1 MHWQGNN
8 LLKLLVNNKEAEIKP
23 GAKEGTYQ
31 IHETPQMYGARLL
44 QDITERPEFYFA
56 RKEVVHHSTSIEA
69 FKWELFNVYHNI
81 RSMTRHNRWTHHE
94 HECEATFKCPF
105 IEFCYNNIE
114 LGPDEVPDNFVK
126 RGR

>member
-1 MHWQGNN
+1 
-8 LLKLLVNNKEAEIKP
+8 
-23 GAKEGTYQ
+23 
-31 IHETPQMYGARLL
+31 MYGARLL

-69 FKWELFNVYHNI
+69 FKHQLVSIYRTI
-81 RSMTRHNRWTHHE
+81 RHMTNTNQWYENE
-94 HECEATFKCPF
+94 HECESTFRCAY

-114 LGPDEVPDNFVK
+114 LGPDEVPDNFTK